1 LRRWLVFSLKIGVT
15 VAALAW
21 ALSRTSASAMLDAVG
36 RMSAMAPVAAVLL
49 LGSNIVVGAVR
60 WREVIRAYGVEP
72 LPPLGFLMHGYL
84 VAGFYNTLV
93 PGNVGGDAL
102 RGHAA
107 RGAFSHSAD
116 SYVAVLVE
124 RGLGFAALVL
134 LAGVGAWLS
143 PAVPFWWAGPAL
155 LAAGGALVMVSVATP
170 WLMRK
175 VARWLPASLRGLVG
189 ELTTLGGN
197 RALLIA
203 VLWSVVAQTGAVLAS
218 HILVR
223 DLDPH
228 LELVDSL
235 AFIPIASLSLYVPI
249 SLAGLGVREA
259 AFVVLLG
266 RVGVSPANAT
276 AASLAFMAS
285 LLVLA
290 AAGGIGHALRPL
302 VLPAGRDVTEADAR

>member
-1 LRRWLVFSLKIGVT
+1 LRRWLIFSLKIGVT
-15 VAALAW
+15 IAALAW
-21 ALSRTSASAMLDAVG
+21 ALSRTSVSSMLEAVG
-36 RMSAMAPVAAVLL
+36 RMSAMAPAAAVLL
-49 LGSNIVVGAVR
+49 LGSNIIVGAVR

-72 LPPLGFLMHGYL
+72 VPPLGFLIHGYL

-107 RGAFSHSAD
+107 RSAFSHAAD

-124 RGLGFAALVL
+124 RGLGFAALIV

-155 LAAGGALVMVSVATP
+155 VVVGAALVAVSIATP

-175 VARWLPASLRGLVG
+175 IARWLPSALRQLVG
-189 ELTTLGGN
+189 ELTIPRGSRPLFVAT
-197 RALLIA
+197 
-203 VLWSVVAQTGAVLAS
+203 LWSFVAQIGAVLAS
-218 HILVR
+218 HVLVR

-228 LELVDSL
+228 LRLVDSL

-290 AAGGIGHALRPL
+290 ALGGVGHALRPL
-302 VLPAGRDVTEADAR
+302 VLPDRRAVADVGAP

>member
-1 LRRWLVFSLKIGVT
+1 
-15 VAALAW
+15 
-21 ALSRTSASAMLDAVG
+21 MLDAVG
-36 RMSAMAPVAAVLL
+36 RMSAVAPVAAVLL
-49 LGSNIVVGAVR
+49 LGSNIIVGAVR

-107 RGAFSHSAD
+107 RSAFSHAAD

-124 RGLGFAALVL
+124 RGLGFAALVV

-155 LAAGGALVMVSVATP
+155 LVGGASLVAVSIATP

-175 VARWLPASLRGLVG
+175 VARWLPTSLRVLVG
-189 ELTTLGGN
+189 DLTTPHGT
-197 RALLIA
+197 RPLLVAI
-203 VLWSVVAQTGAVLAS
+203 LWSLVAQTGAVLAS
-218 HILVR
+218 YVLVR

-228 LELVDSL
+228 LGLVDSL

-290 AAGGIGHALRPL
+290 AAGGMGHALRPL
-302 VLPAGRDVTEADAR
+302 VLPDRRSVTQAGAP